1 MEQRP
6 YGTWPSPITPESLT
20 FSAVGISD
28 VQLIGGQIV
37 WQETRP
43 EENGRYVLVG
53 EKDGEVF
60 SSTFSARTRVHEY
73 GGRCFAGCAKFVVS
87 SSWDSQQLWILRT
100 GSGVVEALTLP
111 GRGSR
116 FADPVITPDYNW
128 VLCVR
133 ETHNGAEEVVNDVVA
148 VPIGAPGTAPGEIM
162 VIAAGHD
169 FFAFPRINS
178 RGDRICWIFWDH
190 PSMSW
195 DSTSLCIASFNDGIV
210 HNIETV
216 AGGPGESVTQ
226 PKFSPIDGRLYFISD
241 RSGWWN
247 LYCCEDGL
255 AATIKALAP
264 AEFEFAGP
272 NWVFGQTTYDF
283 LSDGRLVATWG
294 GNIGVVSNEGVLVPW
309 PSSLSSFDVVVAD
322 GDSVVVIGGSPVQF
336 SAVVRLYSDGTESV
350 LRRSRSDKVDASSIS
365 VPREV
370 AYPSGGALSFAW
382 YYPPFNA
389 EFVAP
394 QGERPP
400 VVIMSHGGPTSSAS
414 AVLKLQIQYWT
425 SRGFAVADC
434 NYRGSS
440 GKGREYRDSL
450 KGNWGIADVED
461 CSQIVAFLASAAL
474 ADPDRAVIRGGSAGG
489 YTTLACLT
497 WTKVFAAGASLYGVA
512 DLAMLAK
519 DTHKF
524 ESRYL
529 DGLVAP
535 WPEGEEVYKSR
546 SPLQHIAS
554 ITCPIILFQGDE
566 DKVVPRAQADAMFA
580 ALSTAGVPVA
590 LMTFPGEQHGFRQ
603 AATITTVAR
612 AELAFYGR
620 VLGFRPAGIK
630 EEDVPTITNC
640 EALPKKV

>member
-1 MEQRP
+1 MEQP
-6 YGTWPSPITPESLT
+6 YGTWSSSITPESLT
-20 FSAVGISD
+20 LAAVGISD
-28 VQLIGGQIV
+28 VQLVGGQVV
-37 WQETRP
+37 WNETRP
-43 EENGRYVLVG
+43 EEKGRYVLVG

-60 SSTFSARTRVHEY
+60 PSSFSARTRVHEY

-87 SSWDSQQLWILRT
+87 SSWDTQQLWILRT
-100 GSGVVEALTLP
+100 ESGVAEPLTSP
-111 GRGSR
+111 AGSR
-116 FADPVITPDYNW
+116 FADPVITPDYKW

-133 ETHNGAEEVVNDVVA
+133 ETHSGADEVMNDVVA
-148 VPIGAPGTAPGEIM
+148 VPIGAPGSEPGEIL
-162 VIAAGHD
+162 VIADGHD

-178 RGDRICWIFWDH
+178 RGDRVCWIYWDH

-195 DSTSLCIASFNDGIV
+195 DSSSLCVASFNDGRV

-247 LYCCEDGL
+247 LYCCEDDR
-255 AATIKALAP
+255 AANIKALAP
-264 AEFEFAGP
+264 AELEFAGP

-294 GNIGVVSNEGVLVPW
+294 GNIGVVSDEGVLMPW
-309 PSSLSSFDVVVAD
+309 PCSLSSFDVVVAD

-336 SAVVRLYSDGTESV
+336 SAVVRLYSDGTETV
-350 LRRSRSDKVDASSIS
+350 LRRSRSVSDEIDARFIS

-370 AYPSGGALSFAW
+370 AYPSGGETSFAW

-389 EFVAP
+389 DFVAP
-394 QGERPP
+394 SGERPP

-440 GKGREYRDSL
+440 GKGRVYRDRL
-450 KGNWGIADVED
+450 QGNWGITDVED
-461 CSQIVAFLASAAL
+461 CSQIVAFLASAGL
-474 ADPDRAVIRGGSAGG
+474 ADPARAVIRGGSAGG

-497 WTKVFAAGASLYGVA
+497 WTNVFAAGASLYGVA
-512 DLAMLAK
+512 DLAMLAR

-529 DGLVAP
+529 HGLVAP
-535 WPEGEEVYKSR
+535 FPEGEEVYKSR
-546 SPLQHIAS
+546 SPLQHIDS

-566 DKVVPRAQADAMFA
+566 DKIVPRAQADAMFA
-580 ALSTAGVPVA
+580 ALSANGVPVS

-603 AATITTVAR
+603 APTITAVAR

-620 VLGFRPAGIK
+620 VLGFRPAGLTD
-630 EEDVPTITNC
+630 EDLPMIANC